1 MPCQLPTADG
11 CAFESHLLRSCLVHQ
26 SCGASHADHGLYAH
40 QTPTF
45 DSYTASQDF
54 PMHITEHSTSSS
66 YKLVGE
72 VAGILKMTG
81 KDDSAKTKPLP
92 GEKVS
97 SASDITARIV
107 FQSPTMVRW
116 SRHDKQGSTN
126 FISAFYLL
134 PAGFGKTRFMSR
146 YAATSMNLV
155 LSIGA
160 APECCLLRK
169 VEIISKAL

>member
-1 MPCQLPTADG
+1 MRL
-11 CAFESHLLRSCLVHQ
+11 CLVHQ
-26 SCGASHADHGLYAH
+26 SCAACHTDHGLYAH

-54 PMHITEHSTSSS
+54 PMHIAEHSTSSS

-81 KDDSAKTKPLP
+81 KDDGAKTKPLP

-146 YAATSMNLV
+146 YAANLAKHL
-155 LSIGA
+155 LSAGA
-160 APECCLLRK
+160 ASGCCLLRR
-169 VEIISKAL
+169 VAISTNAL